1 MTASSGSPGWYL
13 RRLSRMGPREIG
25 GRAGDAVRRRRW
37 RSAPPPTCPDVT
49 GARFTAVLPAGAIA
63 AVPPDAAKRLV
74 AEADR
79 LMAGHAVFFGVE
91 RDDLTDPDWWYDPKT
106 GRRAPGGYA
115 FDVPYRD
122 EDAVGDIKQIW
133 EPSRHQYLTVLAA
146 AYAVTGDE
154 RYAERVAGHLR
165 SWWAANGPLR
175 GVHWTSGIELGIR
188 LLSWVWIRR
197 LLDGWPG
204 AAALFEDNPVALNQI
219 WHHQRWLAAFPSRGS
234 SANNHVIAEAAGQ
247 LAAACAF
254 GWFPGSARLR
264 AGALRSLEREL
275 RNNTFGSGLN
285 RELATEY
292 HGLVLE
298 LGLAAVAEAD
308 AAGVPV
314 PRSVRL
320 VLLRM
325 TDALAAVVDDRLR
338 PPRQGD
344 ADDGHGLVVDGAG
357 TDRWGSLLAT
367 GDAVFGRLDWWPEVT
382 GIDVRTPLLAALIRP
397 GADALPPARTPAP
410 GTRPRRTASLSG
422 WFRAVPGAIPG
433 RTAPQDQRLH
443 PAPGTHPRRMAA
455 PALWLRRVRGD
466 ATRREQVPDDT
477 APTRLTDDT
486 APTRLRDDATPARLP
501 DDTAPTRLTDDTAP
515 TRLTDDTA
523 PTRLRDDATPARLP
537 DGGKVPPASTPAVSR
552 PVTGTRP
559 RPTAA
564 LNSRLRRM
572 TGGTARRG
580 LAPDPAAP
588 ARLPDGGEVPS
599 ASPPAVSRPASRPGH
614 FADAGLTVLRGPEG
628 IWCRCDGGPHG
639 FLSIAAHA
647 HADALSVEVRHD
659 GVDVLADPGTYC
671 YHGQP
676 EWRRYFRSTLGHNT
690 LELDGEDQSVSGGP
704 FLWTRHARSRVLAV
718 DTSGEGVARWSAEH
732 DGYGRSVHRRRVE
745 LHHAERTLRV
755 VDEVRGPRRTVRLAF
770 HLGPAITADLVANRA
785 VLTWTRDGEDRSAEL
800 DLPGQLSWRAH
811 RGESEP
817 PLGWYSPGFGRK
829 EPATTL
835 VGTGLTDG
843 TEGFTTVLGFKG

>member
-1 MTASSGSPGWYL
+1 MTATPGSPGWYL
-13 RRLSRMGPREIG
+13 RRLSRMGPREVG
-25 GRAGDAVRRRRW
+25 GRAGDTVRRRRW
-37 RSAPPPTCPDVT
+37 RSARPDAPSVT
-49 GARFTAVLPAGAIA
+49 GARFTAVLPAQALA

-79 LMAGHAVFFGVE
+79 LMAGHVEYFGVV
-91 RDDLTDPDWWYDPKT
+91 RDDLADPDWWYDPKT

-133 EPSRHQYLTVLAA
+133 ELSRHHYLTVLAA

-154 RYAERVAGHLR
+154 RYAERVAEHLR
-165 SWWAANGPLR
+165 SWWAANAPLR
-175 GVHWTSGIELGIR
+175 SVHWVSGIELGIR

-204 AAALFEDNPVALNQI
+204 AAALFEDNPVALRQI

-234 SANNHVIAEAAGQ
+234 SANNHVVAEAAGQ

-254 GWFPGSARLR
+254 GWFPDSAKWRDE
-264 AGALRSLEREL
+264 ALRSLDRQL
-275 RNNTFGSGLN
+275 RANTFLSGLN

-314 PRSVRL
+314 PATVRL

-357 TDRWGSLLAT
+357 TDRWASLLAT
-367 GDAVFGRLDWWPEVT
+367 GDAVFGSLPWWPAVT
-382 GIDVRTPLLAALIRP
+382 GTDVRTPLLTALIRP
-397 GADALPPARTPAP
+397 YGKDGA
-410 GTRPRRTASLSG
+410 G
-422 WFRAVPGAIPG
+422 RAV
-433 RTAPQDQRLH
+433 R
-443 PAPGTHPRRMAA
+443 
-455 PALWLRRVRGD
+455 
-466 ATRREQVPDDT
+466 
-477 APTRLTDDT
+477 
-486 APTRLRDDATPARLP
+486 
-501 DDTAPTRLTDDTAP
+501 
-515 TRLTDDTA
+515 
-523 PTRLRDDATPARLP
+523 
-537 DGGKVPPASTPAVSR
+537 
-552 PVTGTRP
+552 
-559 RPTAA
+559 
-564 LNSRLRRM
+564 
-572 TGGTARRG
+572 
-580 LAPDPAAP
+580 
-588 ARLPDGGEVPS
+588 
-599 ASPPAVSRPASRPGH
+599 RPADRPAH
-614 FADAGLTVLRGPEG
+614 FADAGLTVLRGPDG

-676 EWRRYFRSTLGHNT
+676 GWRRYFRSTLGHNT
-690 LELDGEDQSVSGGP
+690 LELDGTDQSVSGGP

-718 DTSGEGVARWSAEH
+718 DTSDAGVSRWCAEH
-732 DGYGRSVHRRRVE
+732 DGYGGSVHRRRVE
-745 LHHAERTLRV
+745 LTAASRELRV
-755 VDEVRGPRRTVRLAF
+755 VDEVRGPRRAVRLAF
-770 HLGPAITADLVANRA
+770 HLGPAVAADLVGSRA
-785 VLTWTRDGEDRSAEL
+785 RLTWARDGEERSAVL
-800 DLPGQLSWRAH
+800 DLPGELSWRAH
-811 RGESEP
+811 RGETDP

-835 VGTGLTDG
+835 VGTGFTDG
-843 TEGFTTVLGFKG
+843 APGFTDGARGFTTVLAFRD

>member
-1 MTASSGSPGWYL
+1 MTMSAGWYL

-25 GRAGDAVRRRRW
+25 GRVGDTVRRRRW
-37 RSAPPPTCPDVT
+37 RSAPPDCPDVT
-49 GARFTAVLPAGAIA
+49 GARFTAVLPPGAVA

-79 LMAGHAVFFGVE
+79 LMAGHAEFFGVD
-91 RDDLTDPDWWYDPKT
+91 RDDLIDPDWWYDPKT
-106 GRRAPGGYA
+106 GRRAPSGYA

-133 EPSRHQYLTVLAA
+133 EPSRHQYLTRLAA

-154 RYAERVAGHLR
+154 RYAERVAEHLR
-165 SWWAANGPLR
+165 SWWAANAPLR
-175 GVHWTSGIELGIR
+175 GVHWVSGIELGIR

-204 AAALFEDNPVALNQI
+204 AAALFEDNPVARNQI

-234 SANNHVIAEAAGQ
+234 SANNHVVAEAAGQ
-247 LAAACAF
+247 SAAACAF
-254 GWFPGSARLR
+254 GWFPESARWR
-264 AGALRSLEREL
+264 AEALRSLDRHL
-275 RNNTFGSGLN
+275 RANTFLSGLN

-314 PRSVRL
+314 PATVRL

-325 TDALAAVVDDRLR
+325 TDALAAVVDNRLR

-382 GIDVRTPLLAALIRP
+382 GTDVRTPLLAALVRP
-397 GADALPPARTPAP
+397 YAER
-410 GTRPRRTASLSG
+410 
-422 WFRAVPGAIPG
+422 
-433 RTAPQDQRLH
+433 
-443 PAPGTHPRRMAA
+443 
-455 PALWLRRVRGD
+455 
-466 ATRREQVPDDT
+466 
-477 APTRLTDDT
+477 
-486 APTRLRDDATPARLP
+486 
-501 DDTAPTRLTDDTAP
+501 
-515 TRLTDDTA
+515 
-523 PTRLRDDATPARLP
+523 
-537 DGGKVPPASTPAVSR
+537 
-552 PVTGTRP
+552 
-559 RPTAA
+559 
-564 LNSRLRRM
+564 
-572 TGGTARRG
+572 GTA
-580 LAPDPAAP
+580 
-588 ARLPDGGEVPS
+588 
-599 ASPPAVSRPASRPGH
+599 RPASRPAH
-614 FADAGLTVLRGPEG
+614 FADAGMTVLRGPEE

-690 LELDGEDQSVSGGP
+690 LQLDGGDQSVSGGP

-718 DTSGEGVARWSAEH
+718 DTSGTLDEGTVSWCAEH
-732 DGYGRSVHRRRVE
+732 DGYRPSVHRRRVE
-745 LHHAERTLRV
+745 LTSITRELRV
-755 VDEVRGPRRTVRLAF
+755 VDEVRGPHREVRLAF
-770 HLGPAITADLVANRA
+770 HLGPEITADLVGNRA
-785 VLTWTRDGEDRSAEL
+785 VLTWTRDGEDRSAVL
-800 DLPGQLSWRAH
+800 DLPGRLSWRAH
-811 RGESEP
+811 RGETEP
-817 PLGWYSPGFGRK
+817 PLGWYSAGFGRR
-829 EPATTL
+829 EPTTTL
-835 VGTGLTDG
+835 VGTGSADG
-843 TEGFTTVLGFKG
+843 TEKYVTVLGFRGQGA